1 MEGKIMAPNDIY
13 DLTII
18 GAGPAGLFAAYYAGF
33 RGLRTKLI
41 DSQPELGGQVTALY
55 PDKYIYDVA
64 GFPKILGK
72 DLVTNLVEQAMQY
85 HPAGQL
91 NQSVQTL
98 HRLPD
103 VTILLGTDVGEHPTK
118 MVVITAGIGAFTP
131 KTFKRPDLDQ
141 WIGKGLYFA
150 VRQKEDFRG

>member
-1 MEGKIMAPNDIY
+1 MASNDIH

-41 DSQPELGGQVTALY
+41 DSQPDLGGQVTALY

-85 HPAGQL
+85 HPAVQL
-91 NQSVQTL
+91 NENVHTL
-98 HRLPD
+98 DRLAYG
-103 VTILLGTDVGEHPTK
+103 TSRLGTDLGEHLTK
-118 MVVITAGIGAFTP
+118 VAVITAGIGAFTP
-131 KTFKRPDLDQ
+131 KTLKRPGLDQ
-141 WIGKGLYFA
+141 WNGKGLDFD
-150 VRQKEDFRG
+150 VPREEDFLGTPLL